1 MTAPAPHDVLY
12 VTDGFMYWLS
22 DGMMSGGR
30 MFKQAVENG
39 TRTQFM
45 SGGILSI
52 VSDPNSLYGISGK
65 EILRVSK

>member
-1 MTAPAPHDVLY
+1 
-12 VTDGFMYWLS
+12 
-22 DGMMSGGR
+22 
-30 MFKQAVENG
+30 MFKQAAENG

-52 VSDPNSLYGISGK
+52 VSDASSLYGISGK